1 MAKKRDPIELEVLRT
16 EWVTPALRRL
26 VLGGAGFTEFAPN
39 DFTDAYVKLRF
50 GTEEEPELRT
60 YTVREVDMEAGE
72 LVIDFVVHGS
82 AGLAG
87 PWARDAEPGDSITLV
102 GPGGAY
108 RPDPTADWHLLAGDE
123 SALPAIAAALES
135 MSPTA
140 VGQVIVEVDS
150 PEHQM
155 ALPAPEGV
163 DVTWLH
169 RSAAEP
175 AATDPTDGAARTA
188 ADTPLAR
195 AVRSVPWRSGEPHV
209 FVHGEAHTVMRGI
222 RPYIRK
228 ERGVP
233 TDRAS
238 ISGYWR
244 RGLDHQDFTSWKR
257 EFAATEAPA
266 SA

>member
-1 MAKKRDPIELEVLRT
+1 MAKKRDPIKLEVVRG
-16 EWVTPALRRL
+16 EWLTPALRRL
-26 VLGGAGFTEFAPN
+26 VLGGAGFAEFAPN

-50 GTEEEPELRT
+50 GSEDEPELRT
-60 YTVREVDMEAGE
+60 YTLREVDMDAGE
-72 LVIDFVVHGS
+72 LVLDFVVHGS

-87 PWARDAEPGDSITLV
+87 PWARDAEPGDTITFV

-108 RPDPTADWHLLAGDE
+108 RPDPEADWHLLAGDE
-123 SALPAIAAALES
+123 SALPAIAAALEALPS
-135 MSPTA
+135 TA

-150 PEHQM
+150 PEHQI

-163 DVTWLH
+163 TVTWLH
-169 RSAAEP
+169 RSASEP
-175 AATDPTDGAARTA
+175 AATDPADGAARTA

-195 AVRSVPWRSGEPHV
+195 AVRSTPWQSGQPHV

-222 RPYIRK
+222 RPYIRS

-233 TDRAS
+233 ADRAS

-244 RGLDHQDFTSWKR
+244 RGLDHQDFGSWKK
-257 EFAATEAPA
+257 EFAASEAPA
-266 SA
+266 